1 MYKKQNNNACFLIF
15 AIIIVM
21 NTKRLIIGNW
31 KMNPTTLAEAR
42 KIARRV
48 RRIMPDLTK
57 TEAVI
62 CPPFP
67 FIAGCLPKKII
78 KNFHIGAQLVS
89 QEEGGGP
96 FTGEVSASMLHNL
109 GVEYVVVGHSEQRKK
124 GDTDAIVSK
133 RMKVVLDGGMIAVVC
148 VGEATRDEGGVYL
161 EGLKNQVK
169 NSFMDIPKKYVGD
182 IVIAYEPIW
191 AIGAKEA
198 MLTEQIY
205 ETSLFVKKVFA
216 DLFGAQ
222 NGLRLKV
229 LYGGAVNFRNAMD
242 IISIGKVDGLLVG
255 RESVNAPGFVE
266 LLKAVD
272 IV

>member
-1 MYKKQNNNACFLIF
+1 MAGG
-15 AIIIVM
+15 AIIGVM
-21 NTKRLIIGNW
+21 SSKRLIISNW
-31 KMNPTTLAEAR
+31 KMNPTTLFEAR
-42 KIARRV
+42 KIARRIKKV
-48 RRIMPDLTK
+48 APNLTK
-57 TEAVI
+57 TEAII

-67 FIAGCLPKKII
+67 FIAGCSPKKVI
-78 KNFHIGAQLVS
+78 KNFHIGAQMVS
-89 QEEGGGP
+89 YEENSGS

-133 RMKVVLDGGMIAVVC
+133 RIKVVLDGGIIAVVC
-148 VGEATRDEGGVYL
+148 VGEATRDEGGIYL
-161 EGLKNQVK
+161 ENLKNQVK
-169 NSFMDIPKKYVGD
+169 NSFIDIPKKYVGD